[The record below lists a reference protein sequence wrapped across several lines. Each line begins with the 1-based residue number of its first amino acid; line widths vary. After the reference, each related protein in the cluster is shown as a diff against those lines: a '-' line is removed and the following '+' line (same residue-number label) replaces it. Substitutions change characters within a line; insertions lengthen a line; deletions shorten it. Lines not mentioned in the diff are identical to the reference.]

1 MTAQVEKLISVMSS
15 DFIGVQDIMCLC
27 GIVRRKTIQDSYI
40 TPALV
45 DGSIERKY
53 SDQFNHPK
61 QMYRLTEKAKVWK
74 MNNIDK
80 L

>member
-1 MTAQVEKLISVMSS
+1 MGSEYVS
-15 DFIGVQDIMCLC
+15 VQDIMSLC

-53 SDQFNHPK
+53 PDQPNHPK
-61 QMYRLTEKAKVWK
+61 QMYRLTEQAKEWK
-74 MNNIDK
+74 LNNID
-80 L
+80 

>member
-1 MTAQVEKLISVMSS
+1 MGSEYVS
-15 DFIGVQDIMCLC
+15 VQDIMSLC

-53 SDQFNHPK
+53 SDQPNHPK
-61 QMYRLTEKAKVWK
+61 QMYHLTEQAKAWK
-74 MNNIDK
+74 LNKNNID
-80 L
+80 